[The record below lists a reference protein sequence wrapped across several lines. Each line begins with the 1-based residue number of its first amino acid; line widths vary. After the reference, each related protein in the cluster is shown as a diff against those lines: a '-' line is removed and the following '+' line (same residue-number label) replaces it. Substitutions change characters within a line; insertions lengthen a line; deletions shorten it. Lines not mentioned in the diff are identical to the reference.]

1 MAKRLCEFNTSS
13 SNFGLALHLYAWAI
27 YRRGDIPD
35 AGEFAYINKRVLD
48 KYPTAEFVS
57 LRRTLVCTV
66 GGMPATEVRWEF
78 EWVVLDTNKEVR
90 DDKNN

>member
-1 MAKRLCEFNTSS
+1 MAKRLCEFSTSS
-13 SNFGLALHLYAWAI
+13 NHFGFALYLYAWAI

-35 AGEFAYINKRVLD
+35 ADEFAYISKRVLN

-57 LRRTLVCTV
+57 LRRTLVCTI
-66 GGMPATEVRWEF
+66 GGRPARKVRWEL

-90 DDKNN
+90 DED